1 MKKPVAY
8 FLATTDDFLIF
19 TPLKI
24 QLQIQ
29 TKMRKLIAL
38 LFAVAL
44 LAGCGSENSSN
55 ESKTEKDQNA
65 IPEIAL
71 ASFNEEASNHVD
83 QKVSITGIVDHVC
96 RHGGKRLL
104 LVDDGA
110 DLHVENDERFDEDL
124 MGNEIELI
132 GIVKERRIDESDC
145 MKMEEDIIDSHNS
158 GEIDDDHFEDRQ
170 EQIEFYRD
178 SMDKANA
185 EYLAFYSLNYVDHKI
200 KE

>member
-1 MKKPVAY
+1 
-8 FLATTDDFLIF
+8 
-19 TPLKI
+19 
-24 QLQIQ
+24 
-29 TKMRKLIAL
+29 MRKLIVL

-44 LAGCGSENSSN
+44 LAGCGSENNSK
-55 ESKTEKDQNA
+55 ESQTEENKNA

-71 ASFNEEASNHVD
+71 ASFNEEAANYVD
-83 QKVSITGIVDHVC
+83 QQVSITGIVDHVC

-110 DLHVENDERFDEDL
+110 DLHVENDVRFDEDL

-145 MKMEEDIIDSHNS
+145 MKMEEDIIESHNS
-158 GEIDDDHFEDRQ
+158 GEIDDDHFENRQ
-170 EQIEFYRD
+170 QQIEFYRD

-185 EYLAFYSLNYVDHKI
+185 EYLAFYSLNYVDHKV
-200 KE
+200 KK